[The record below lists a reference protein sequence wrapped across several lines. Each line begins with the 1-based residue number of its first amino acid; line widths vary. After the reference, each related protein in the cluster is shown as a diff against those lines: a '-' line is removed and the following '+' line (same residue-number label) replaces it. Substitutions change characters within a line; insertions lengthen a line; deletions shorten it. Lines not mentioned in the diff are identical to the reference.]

1 MQRIGVKF
9 LHQVITV
16 RFAQEH
22 TMSTLITEMHSHA
35 FDFARLAPSAQTE
48 IRLAQQEAARMRA
61 PEVYPEHLFLGVL
74 TQSDERVARV
84 MNSVAL
90 DMQALRA
97 QAAEIFGVQSNAEG
111 NDLPLS
117 GEALHC
123 IEWAFAFA
131 LQRHSELIYPE
142 HLLLGVLRHPRIQ
155 PLLVLLS
162 SSEDALPAP
171 LRELIGPAYTSYI
184 DQLVRSRVREQSV
197 VGFDKN
203 SPLRVLRTFERP
215 TITFQDIRGFDVAKR
230 DLREV
235 VQFLKKPE
243 IFQSSKRGYLY
254 GVLLVGHPCTD
265 RTLLVKA
272 TAGEAVVPLISL
284 SISALVEMLADID
297 SGTQSIE
304 DFDLPVDEYNL
315 LKSSEPRQRA
325 RDMISHVFS
334 QAKEASP
341 CVLLIDN
348 LDAVQRLATAQER
361 EQCFKQLVVEM
372 DGLDYHPPMAV
383 IATTSQVD
391 ALDQA
396 LLHPGRFDRQVVI
409 SSSFIAQLAA
419 QTKLCLSCTYEVLST
434 WKYCIYCGAS
444 LAQVCPNCGTLFMQ
458 VEGARYCFEC
468 GTQWG
473 SIKQA

>member
-272 TAGEAVVPLISL
+272 TAAEAVVPLVSL
-284 SISALVEMLADID
+284 SIAALVKMLADSD
-297 SGTQSIE
+297 TEVVSLDE
-304 DFDLPVDEYNL
+304 LDLPIDEYEL
-315 LKSSEPRQRA
+315 LSNDDSSLRGRNMIAYIFNQA
-325 RDMISHVFS
+325 R
-334 QAKEASP
+334 KLSP
-341 CVLLIDN
+341 CVLFLDN
-348 LDAVQRLATAQER
+348 LDAVNQLPTGLDRDHIL
-361 EQCFKQLVVEM
+361 KQIAIEM
-372 DGLDYHPPMAV
+372 DGLDNHPP
-383 IATTSQVD
+383 
-391 ALDQA
+391 
-396 LLHPGRFDRQVVI
+396 
-409 SSSFIAQLAA
+409 
-419 QTKLCLSCTYEVLST
+419 
-434 WKYCIYCGAS
+434 
-444 LAQVCPNCGTLFMQ
+444 
-458 VEGARYCFEC
+458 
-468 GTQWG
+468 
-473 SIKQA
+473 

>member
-1 MQRIGVKF
+1 
-9 LHQVITV
+9 
-16 RFAQEH
+16 
-22 TMSTLITEMHSHA
+22 MSTLITEMHSHA
-35 FDFARLAPSAQTE
+35 FDFDRLAPSAQTE
-48 IRLAQQEAARMRA
+48 IHLAQQEAARMRA

-74 TQSDERVARV
+74 AQSDDRVARI
-84 MNSVAL
+84 MNNMGL
-90 DMQALRA
+90 DMRAIRA
-97 QAAEIFGVQSNAEG
+97 QAAEVFGVQSNAEG

-131 LQRHSELIYPE
+131 LQRHSGLIYPE

-155 PLLVLLS
+155 PLLVLLLP
-162 SSEDALPAP
+162 SEDALPAP
-171 LRELIGPAYTSYI
+171 LRELVGPAYTSYI

-197 VGFDKN
+197 VGFGKN
-203 SPLRVLRTFERP
+203 SPQRILRTFERP

-235 VQFLKKPE
+235 AQFLKKPE
-243 IFQSSKRGYLY
+243 FFQSSKRGYLY
-254 GVLLVGHPCTD
+254 GVLLIGHPCTD

-284 SISALVEMLADID
+284 SIAALVKMLADID
-297 SGTQSIE
+297 SGALSIE
-304 DFDLPVDEYNL
+304 DLELPVDEYNL
-315 LKSSEPRQRA
+315 LKYSEPRQRA
-325 RDMISHVFS
+325 RDMISHIFS
-334 QAKEASP
+334 QAREASP
-341 CVLLIDN
+341 CVLFIDN
-348 LDAVQRLATAQER
+348 LDGLATDEER

-391 ALDQA
+391 VLDQA

-409 SSSFIAQLAA
+409 SSSFIARPAA
-419 QTKLCLSCTYEVLST
+419 QTKLCLSCKYEVLSN

-468 GTQWG
+468 GTQWR